1 MRSKKVSNI
10 PATDKPP
17 TTKDKSAPK
26 PVFPKK
32 DLLDH
37 LDSFFTKRT
46 RFFFWLGV
54 GFTAL
59 FTLLLFEVK
68 VGTGGDDSAYILR
81 AFNFIKSFEYP
92 SYQGPL
98 YPMLLSP
105 FIGLFGINLPILKF
119 ISTISIVVAAIYFYK
134 AFKDR
139 IPSTLL
145 VFTFIIISYNYYLL
159 YFGSQTYS
167 EAFFMMLQA
176 IFLYYTFRFFTTEN
190 YNPAN
195 KDYLLTGGLLF
206 LMCLTKNAA
215 YASLGALI
223 VYFIITARWKS
234 ILYIIGSFL
243 VFMIPWEILK
253 RIIWGASEIQF
264 SKQGS
269 MLMYKDFYNPSMGKE
284 DFWGMIQRVL
294 DNSNLYLSK
303 HFYRFIGLRSDA
315 TTDILPFLTVITVA
329 VFLLALYLV
338 FKKNKVLLFTSIYTA
353 SLLFITFV
361 SLQKHWDQWRMI
373 IICFPFMLLLFFTAL
388 YYFFK
393 SEQFKS
399 LQLLVPLF
407 AVIVFITS
415 FKTTSDYVKVQRQVL
430 SRNLDGNL
438 LYGFT
443 PDWQNYLLMSQ
454 WAAQNVPSEY
464 MIACRKPEISF
475 IYGERKFYGIPKVP
489 VTELDSVF
497 KPNSKDSTVYSLF
510 HIKTMAQTEQRPD
523 LKYRQYL
530 QGIVSG
536 EFAFTD
542 SIVDDSNFIGIYKL
556 PAAKLNEMRND
567 PGIKGIV
574 KEEPDAEAWTRNKLK
589 SGADISIV
597 QPDHLYDLLKKSKV
611 KYAILA
617 SLRLNPNENTGN
629 IITTLHRYLFFIQ
642 LKYPEAFK
650 EIQKIGEEEPSSL
663 IEIKLE

>member
-1 MRSKKVSNI
+1 MSSKKVSNI

-17 TTKDKSAPK
+17 MTKDKSAPK

-81 AFNFIKSFEYP
+81 AFNFIKFFEYP
-92 SYQGPL
+92 SYQGAL

-145 VFTFIIISYNYYLL
+145 VFTFIIISYNYYML

-167 EAFFMMLQA
+167 EAFFMMLQS
-176 IFLYYTFRFFTTEN
+176 IFLYYTFRFFTTEG
-190 YNPAN
+190 YSPTN

-234 ILYIIGSFL
+234 ILYSIGSFL

-303 HFYRFIGLRSDA
+303 HFYKFIGLRSDA
-315 TTDILPFLTVITVA
+315 TTDILPFLTVVTVA

-393 SEQFKS
+393 SDQLKS

-510 HIKTMAQTEQRPD
+510 HIKTMAQAEQRPD

-556 PAAKLNEMRND
+556 PASKLNEMRND
-567 PGIKGIV
+567 PGINGIV
-574 KEEPDAEAWTRNKLK
+574 KEEPDAEAWVRNKLK

-650 EIQKIGEEEPSSL
+650 EVQKIGEEEPSSL

>member
-1 MRSKKVSNI
+1 MNSKKVPNN
-10 PATDKPP
+10 PAPNRPP
-17 TTKDKSAPK
+17 SAKDKSAPK
-26 PVFPKK
+26 PAFAKK

-37 LDSFFTKRT
+37 LDSFFSKRM

-54 GFTAL
+54 SFTVL

-81 AFNFIKSFEYP
+81 SFDFIKSFEYP

-98 YPMLLSP
+98 YPILLSP
-105 FIGLFGINLPILKF
+105 FIGLFGINLPLLKF
-119 ISTISIVVAAIYFYK
+119 ISTISIIIAAIYFYK
-134 AFKDR
+134 AFRNR
-139 IPSTLL
+139 IPATLL
-145 VFTFIIISYNYYLL
+145 VLTFVIISYNYYLL

-167 EAFFMMLQA
+167 EAFFLMLQA
-176 IFLYYTFRFFTTEN
+176 IFLYYAFRVFATEG
-190 YNPAN
+190 YNPSN
-195 KDYLLTGGLLF
+195 KDYIITGGLLF
-206 LMCLTKNAA
+206 LMCLTKNVA

-223 VYFIITARWKS
+223 GYLIITARWKN
-234 ILYIIGSFL
+234 ILYSIVSFL
-243 VFMIPWEILK
+243 IFMIPWEILK
-253 RIIWGASEIQF
+253 RVIWDANEIQF

-284 DFWGMIQRVL
+284 DFWGMLQRIL

-303 HFYRFIGLRSDA
+303 HFYKFIGLRSDA
-315 TTDILPFLTVITVA
+315 ATDILPFLTVITIA

-338 FKKNKVLLFTSIYTA
+338 FKRNKVLLFTAIYTA

-407 AVIVFITS
+407 AIIIFISS

-443 PDWQNYLLMSQ
+443 PDWQNYILMSQ
-454 WAAQNVPSEY
+454 WSAKNVPPDF

-489 VTELDSVF
+489 VTDIDSIF
-497 KPNSKDSTVYSLF
+497 KKTPKDTAVYSLF
-510 HIKTMAQTEQRPD
+510 HIKTMAQSEQRPD

-542 SIVDDSNFIGIYKL
+542 TIVDDSNFIGIYKL

-567 PGIKGIV
+567 PGIKGLV
-574 KEEPDAEAWTRNKLK
+574 KEEPDAEAWIRNKLK
-589 SGADISIV
+589 AGADISIV

-629 IITTLHRYLFFIQ
+629 IITTLHRYLFFVQ
-642 LKYPEAFK
+642 LKYPDAFK
-650 EIQKIGEEEPSSL
+650 EVQKIGEEEPSSL